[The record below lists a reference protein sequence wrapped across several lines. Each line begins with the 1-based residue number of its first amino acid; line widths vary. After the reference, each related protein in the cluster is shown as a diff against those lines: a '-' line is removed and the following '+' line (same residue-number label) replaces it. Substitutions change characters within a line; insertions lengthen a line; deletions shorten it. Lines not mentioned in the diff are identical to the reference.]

1 MNSPG
6 CGGSAGAA
14 IGGGDD
20 GRLRSG
26 GGGEC
31 GITDGLAAAFAIGAA
46 LAGPNEESGVS
57 PSLPKM
63 AVKPPGSGGAG
74 AGSGRADAFDST
86 ARGALSGSMICVG
99 ESSASLGEAGA
110 YDRSPEVP
118 ELAAVSSIF
127 PKKLV
132 NSPADR
138 CGAASGRFGVSGVA
152 AVIRDEAGKSVFL
165 NARVKSPA
173 FGRAGDAT
181 LAGGATL
188 LTESSQVVKSAN
200 EVRKSVTATGDP
212 STSAISRSFL
222 RAGSCSASSRA
233 RVVDRCSGVSE
244 SR

>member
-1 MNSPG
+1 
-6 CGGSAGAA
+6 
-14 IGGGDD
+14 
-20 GRLRSG
+20 
-26 GGGEC
+26 
-31 GITDGLAAAFAIGAA
+31 
-46 LAGPNEESGVS
+46 
-57 PSLPKM
+57 M
-63 AVKPPGSGGAG
+63 AVKPLGSEEAG
-74 AGSGRADAFDST
+74 AGSGRADTFDST
-86 ARGALSGSMICVG
+86 AREALRGSMICVG

-138 CGAASGRFGVSGVA
+138 CGAASGRFGDSGVA
-152 AVIRDEAGKSVFL
+152 AVSRDEAGKSLFL
-165 NARVKSPA
+165 NAWVKSPA

-181 LAGGATL
+181 LAGGAGATL

-200 EVRKSVTATGDP
+200 EVRKSVTATGEP